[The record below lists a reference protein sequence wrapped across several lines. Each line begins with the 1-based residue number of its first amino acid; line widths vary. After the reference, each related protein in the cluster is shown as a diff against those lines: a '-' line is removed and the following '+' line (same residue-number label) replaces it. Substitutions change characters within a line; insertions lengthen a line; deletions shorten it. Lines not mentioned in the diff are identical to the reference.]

1 MRILIIVFLVAFG
14 FQLQAQKTQIE
25 APLMHSVYFW
35 LKNPNSK
42 SDQQAFEAAIQK
54 LIETNPQGISTYL
67 GKPASTEIREVVD
80 NSYSYAYF
88 MTFASPESEAA
99 YQTDPTHLRFIEESE
114 HLWDKVIVYDAVPIS
129 SKN

>member
-1 MRILIIVFLVAFG
+1 MRILSILFVVAFG
-14 FQLQAQKTQIE
+14 FQAQAQKTQIE

-42 SDQQAFEAAIQK
+42 SDQQAFETAIQK
-54 LIETNPQGISTYL
+54 LIKTNPQGISCYL
-67 GKPASTEIREVVD
+67 GKPASTELREVVD

-88 MTFASPESEAA
+88 MTFASRESEAA
-99 YQTDPTHLRFIEESE
+99 YQTDPTHLRFIEEAE
-114 HLWDKVIVYDAVPIS
+114 HLWNKVIVYDAVPIP

>member
-1 MRILIIVFLVAFG
+1 MRILILFLVACS
-14 FQLQAQKTQIE
+14 FQLQAQKSQIE

-35 LKNPNSK
+35 LKNPNSQ
-42 SDQQAFEAAIQK
+42 SDQKAFEAAIQK

-67 GKPASTEIREVVD
+67 GKPAATEIRGVVD

-88 MTFASPESEAA
+88 MTFASREAEA
-99 YQTDPTHLRFIEESE
+99 DYQTDPTHLRFIEAAE
-114 HLWDKVIVYDAVPIS
+114 HLWNKVIVYDAVPLS